1 MEVHRRDDRGLSN
14 SVQLSL
20 LFPLAF
26 GVLLLTMQW
35 AMVAWA
41 DATALAAAQ
50 DAARHAAAR
59 GGTAAAGQRVGTAAA
74 ANGSMEHVRVAVER
88 GALRTSVS
96 VTGSAHSVI
105 PGFSPSIVKTVDV
118 PTERLTRP

>member
-96 VTGSAHSVI
+96 VTGSAQSVI